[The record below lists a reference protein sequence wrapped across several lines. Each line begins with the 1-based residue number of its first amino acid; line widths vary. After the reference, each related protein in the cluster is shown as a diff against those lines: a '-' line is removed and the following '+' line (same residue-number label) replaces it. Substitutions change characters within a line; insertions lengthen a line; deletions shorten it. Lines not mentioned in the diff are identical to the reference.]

1 MNAIKSDSKFKEF
14 FYIIKSGVTGALALT
29 SICIILFAVGLVVR
43 EPFISRLYS
52 ETLAK
57 CSFEGTLIAAMGV
70 GFVLGLVMRRRFPII
85 QRGIVLLACAAI
97 PLIAGVWL
105 LNAYAIRVSVPHT
118 VKLLDCTNSVINF
131 HITVPKGHA
140 YHLELNTPEI
150 HAAPNGTV
158 TSSYKFSG
166 HIRISNGATLITDF
180 PIGSD
185 KAWLTASGFVLT
197 GVDFQNTSVPQLG
210 QFIQAQKD
218 YDIQITLDP
227 LPPPSS
233 SIWLYCL
240 QSRMDMR
247 R

>member
-1 MNAIKSDSKFKEF
+1 
-14 FYIIKSGVTGALALT
+14 
-29 SICIILFAVGLVVR
+29 
-43 EPFISRLYS
+43 
-52 ETLAK
+52 
-57 CSFEGTLIAAMGV
+57 
-70 GFVLGLVMRRRFPII
+70 MRRRFPII

-97 PLIAGVWL
+97 PLIASVWL

-197 GVDFQNTSVPQLG
+197 GVDFQTPSVPQLG
-210 QFIQAQKD
+210 QLIPAQKD

-247 R
+247 KSIALRHSTQFIMVQRRPVRAAEIIRPNRTKDKWKGATFESRQFAILDRTSLIEFAPDFVSSLNIQ